1 MPWFRNFRHDVKMI
15 LQKAFNAAKQF
26 IKLAK
31 ILDINFPERTRH
43 VFIAR
48 APMMFTAVWKLVSP
62 FVPAATKVSV
72 QNRGGYTDPQFPA
85 QSLPFSVALYLHFFF
100 MMVYSKTIWY
110 RIWYMLTTFFFWVI
124 ILKQGKDWNLRH
136 FWIYRKD
143 AGCDEER
150 EHTSMA

>member
-1 MPWFRNFRHDVKMI
+1 MI

-72 QNRGGYTDPQFPA
+72 QNRGGIQIHIFPH
-85 QSLPFSVALYLHFFF
+85 SLCHFLLLSIFIFF
-100 MMVYSKTIWY
+100 
-110 RIWYMLTTFFFWVI
+110 L
-124 ILKQGKDWNLRH
+124 
-136 FWIYRKD
+136 
-143 AGCDEER
+143 
-150 EHTSMA
+150 

>member
-1 MPWFRNFRHDVKMI
+1 MI

-72 QNRGGYTDPQFPA
+72 QNRSGGIQIHIFPH
-85 QSLPFSVALYLHFFF
+85 SLCHFLLLSIFIFF
-100 MMVYSKTIWY
+100 
-110 RIWYMLTTFFFWVI
+110 L
-124 ILKQGKDWNLRH
+124 
-136 FWIYRKD
+136 
-143 AGCDEER
+143 
-150 EHTSMA
+150 